1 MSNGLVFTG
10 ERFIPHQTDP
20 ILALEHYHRYYFAS
34 RFAQKKRVLDMA
46 CGEGYGSAFLSRYS
60 DAVLG
65 IDSDSATIDHARNK
79 YSSIANLRFEAGR
92 CEDSP
97 REDHSFDMVV
107 AFELLEH
114 LDPNDQVRFLENVR
128 RVLKQ
133 DGLFIFSSPDRNEY
147 AEVHKSPNE
156 FHKHEMTLPELR
168 VFLSNY
174 FKYVH
179 LCAQRV
185 LSLSTLW
192 QLEGWQG
199 ASFNFCSKKD
209 LLDDIPTGQSFSPPL
224 YIVALCSNSPLPE
237 SIPGES
243 NSFYLDISNSDQTKL
258 SQWAEQ
264 LTAETLKG
272 RKLIEDLQQQIKEQT
287 ESFRQELKERTDS
300 FERELKE
307 RTDWAMSLDAQIKS
321 QADFIET
328 MKTELERRTQ
338 WALSLDSDIASE
350 RKHSAQEHANFLKER
365 EYSLQEHTR
374 AEDAHQ
380 ELWRLKMQVSSSFL
394 YRALAKIKLLPNIW
408 AR

>member
-1 MSNGLVFTG
+1 MANGLVFTG

-79 YSSIANLRFEAGR
+79 YASLANLRFEAGR

-97 REDHSFDMVV
+97 REDHSFDLVV
-107 AFELLEH
+107 AFELVEH
-114 LDPNDQVRFLENVR
+114 LDSNDQARFLENVR
-128 RVLKQ
+128 RVLKRE
-133 DGLFIFSSPDRNEY
+133 GLFIVSSPDRNEY
-147 AEVHKSPNE
+147 AEVHQSRNE
-156 FHKHEMTLPELR
+156 FHKHEMTLAELR
-168 VFLSNY
+168 GFLGNH
-174 FKYVH
+174 FKYVN

-199 ASFNFCSKKD
+199 ASFNFFARKD
-209 LLDDIPTGQSFSPPL
+209 LLDDVSSGQQFSPPL

-243 NSFYLDISNSDQTKL
+243 NSFYLDISNSDQTKF

-264 LTAETLKG
+264 LTAETLKE
-272 RKLIEDLQQQIKEQT
+272 RAFIEDLRQQ
-287 ESFRQELKERTDS
+287 LKERTEN
-300 FERELKE
+300 FQRELKE
-307 RTDWAMSLDAQIKS
+307 RTDWVMNLEEQIKS

-328 MKTELERRTQ
+328 MKKELESRTQ
-338 WALSLDSDIASE
+338 WALSLDSDIANE
-350 RKHSAQEHANFLKER
+350 RKHSAQEHENLLKER
-365 EYSLQEHTR
+365 EYSLQEHAR
-374 AEDAHQ
+374 AEEAHQ
-380 ELWRLKMQVSSSFL
+380 ELWRVKMQVSSSFL
-394 YRALAKIKLLPNIW
+394 YRVLAKIKLLPSIC